1 MVIDVTPRKSKEEYW
16 KISMEE
22 APIKKDNFKFKMS
35 SQTLTWKTFSG
46 EWRMS
51 IMSYSHRPSR
61 GSRGGRS
68 HYASTS
74 SIRGPRKW
82 VRSSDT
88 VETNTNTQQTSAWT
102 RDDNVNVAAIAE
114 SESMN
119 NASLPQSRSSTQ
131 SSSSN
136 AENARKSGPIL
147 KGPAVVLPRSSTS
160 STGTSHK
167 WKRSNANRG
176 TMVPPMEA
184 APVETAKQES
194 SVLNSLDQIAA
205 YREQGATISTDN
217 SKLGA
222 HIPVHA
228 QDSNKIW
235 RKNKHS
241 LRRLETSQVSDKDF
255 SANEGNEDKIHE
267 CVSISGDTKQKIN
280 RDLNNTTSTTYRW
293 VKDKEPHSTSTSTIT
308 SSLPTK
314 STKAPRHW
322 EDKQYYPGPKRIRL
336 LESSNG
342 NTEEALKNANISQKN
357 GGEYNDK
364 DIHLN
369 IEKQIESSVITKTV
383 LTDFVYRET
392 SKKKK
397 GGRNQKC
404 ELEKLETRNMGLV
417 RMKPEDASVPI
428 CPTFL
433 RGISCINERCT
444 KRHDIPLEAATP
456 LCSYF
461 QRNGQCLK
469 REKCPFRHV
478 KVNIGATVCPSFSL
492 LGYCEDKN
500 CLMKHVRQNPPANGP
515 NKSMVLK
522 RGSKR

>member
-1 MVIDVTPRKSKEEYW
+1 
-16 KISMEE
+16 
-22 APIKKDNFKFKMS
+22 MS
-35 SQTLTWKTFSG
+35 SQNVEKVQWRVASG

-61 GSRGGRS
+61 GSRAGRS
-68 HYASTS
+68 HYTSSS

-82 VRSSDT
+82 VRSSDA
-88 VETNTNTQQTSAWT
+88 VETNTNTQQTSTST

-114 SESMN
+114 NESMS
-119 NASLPQSRSSTQ
+119 NAALPQSRSITQ
-131 SSSSN
+131 SLSSN
-136 AENARKSGPIL
+136 AENAQKSGPIL
-147 KGPAVVLPRSSTS
+147 KGPSVVLPRSSTS

-176 TMVPPMEA
+176 TTVPPMEA
-184 APVETAKQES
+184 APVEMVKQES
-194 SVLNSLDQIAA
+194 SVLNSLNQTVA
-205 YREQGATISTDN
+205 YREQGVTISTDN

-222 HIPVHA
+222 RIPEVHA

-241 LRRLETSQVSDKDF
+241 LRRLETSQVGDKGP
-255 SANEGNEDKIHE
+255 SANEGNEDKINE
-267 CVSISGDTKQKIN
+267 CDSISGNTKQKNN

-293 VKDKEPHSTSTSTIT
+293 VKEPHSTSTSTIT

-322 EDKQYYPGPKRIRL
+322 EDKQYHPGPKRIRL
-336 LESSNG
+336 IESSNG
-342 NTEEALKNANISQKN
+342 NTEEALKDANLSQKN
-357 GGEYNDK
+357 AGEYNDK

-369 IEKQIESSVITKTV
+369 IEKQIESNVKPV

-478 KVNIGATVCPSFSL
+478 K
-492 LGYCEDKN
+492 
-500 CLMKHVRQNPPANGP
+500 
-515 NKSMVLK
+515 
-522 RGSKR
+522 

>member
-1 MVIDVTPRKSKEEYW
+1 
-16 KISMEE
+16 
-22 APIKKDNFKFKMS
+22 
-35 SQTLTWKTFSG
+35 
-46 EWRMS
+46 
-51 IMSYSHRPSR
+51 
-61 GSRGGRS
+61 
-68 HYASTS
+68 
-74 SIRGPRKW
+74 
-82 VRSSDT
+82 
-88 VETNTNTQQTSAWT
+88 
-102 RDDNVNVAAIAE
+102 
-114 SESMN
+114 
-119 NASLPQSRSSTQ
+119 
-131 SSSSN
+131 
-136 AENARKSGPIL
+136 
-147 KGPAVVLPRSSTS
+147 
-160 STGTSHK
+160 
-167 WKRSNANRG
+167 
-176 TMVPPMEA
+176 MEA
-184 APVETAKQES
+184 APVEIAKQES
-194 SVLNSLDQIAA
+194 NSLYYLDQTVTD
-205 YREQGATISTDN
+205 REKGVTISTDN

-222 HIPVHA
+222 RIPEVHA

-241 LRRLETSQVSDKDF
+241 LRRKETSQVNDKGL
-255 SANEGNEDKIHE
+255 SANEGNEGGIHE
-267 CVSISGDTKQKIN
+267 GASISGNTKQEIN
-280 RDLNNTTSTTYRW
+280 RDPNNTTSTTYRW
-293 VKDKEPHSTSTSTIT
+293 VREPHSTSTSTIT

-314 STKAPRHW
+314 STKASRHW
-322 EDKQYYPGPKRIRL
+322 EDKRYRPGPKRIRL

-369 IEKQIESSVITKTV
+369 IEKQIESNVTKPV